1 MRVRPKELIIEAF
14 GPFSGKEVIDFSKL
28 SQGLF
33 LVTGDTGA
41 GKTTI
46 FDAITFALYGEAS
59 GNNRKSTMLRSD
71 FAKEDAITRV
81 TYTFSYEDTV
91 YKVVRTPQFERAKQ
105 RGSGTM
111 KQNADATLYELGKEE
126 QVVETGA
133 SAVTEKITEIMGINR
148 EQFVNVSMIAQGE
161 FLKLLLAKSSDRA
174 NIFRNIFKTQIYEN
188 LQKTLK
194 FKAKELYGKRA
205 MKKQALI
212 QYAKGASLEN
222 MEDYAKLIQS
232 ENVYVLPEFIEDLE
246 NTIEKSEEKI
256 KILREEKNKYKKSY
270 ETTLEKLAKENE
282 KQKSYKEVE
291 KRLERTKRDM
301 AEAQPKLEKAKGEYE
316 LWEEKKKDIASINE
330 KAILIKES
338 LVLYE
343 ELDKLSE
350 ELSLKEKDVISS
362 KKEVEAWEKN
372 ITISEKNIASL
383 EEDIKKHTAKY
394 ENLEKEKNEAS
405 IAYERMSDGFL
416 RSQAGIMALKLS
428 DGDACPVC
436 GSKSHPNKQPLTDTV
451 CTEEELKNAKKER
464 DRLKS
469 TQEKLSLD
477 IGSLREKLKEE
488 LEELQKKRE
497 TKSSLVLKEQEN
509 LLLQKQIQENISS
522 KKEKLTYKSH
532 KEAAKAYEQCL
543 QEIDKIEKQGQK
555 AKDAVDKYTVAI
567 KTYQEL
573 IDKDGEL
580 LEKKKKSLTDVAP
593 LEKECDL
600 SQTKIKELEREEK
613 TLELSI
619 SCNKTALHNIFREKE
634 EFEVIE
640 EEWKIYDDLSQT
652 ANGGG
657 FTKGKF
663 DFESFVQAKYFEQI
677 IELANIRL
685 SKMTGGRFQ
694 LVRRREA
701 ITKAS
706 HTGLEIDVLDNNTG
720 KVRRGET
727 LSGGE
732 AFMAS
737 LSMALGMSDVISC
750 SSGGI
755 RLDSM
760 FIDEGFG
767 SLDSNSLEKALS
779 ILTEL
784 SDTGSRAIG
793 IISHVDLLKE
803 RIDNKIV
810 VERGIKGSHIAP

>member
-1 MRVRPKELIIEAF
+1 MRPKELIIEAF
-14 GPFSGKEVIDFSKL
+14 GPFSGKEIIDFSKL

-246 NTIEKSEEKI
+246 NTIERSEEKI
-256 KILREEKNKYKKSY
+256 KILKEEKNKYKKSY

-291 KRLERTKRDM
+291 KRLERTKKDM
-301 AEAQPKLEKAKGEYE
+301 AETRPKLEKSKGEYE

-350 ELSLKEKDVISS
+350 ELSIKEKDVISS
-362 KKEVEAWEKN
+362 KKEVETWEKN
-372 ITISEKNIASL
+372 ITLSEKNIASL

-405 IAYERMSDGFL
+405 IAYERMSDEFL
-416 RSQAGIMALKLS
+416 RSQAGIMASKLS

-488 LEELQKKRE
+488 SEELQKKRE
-497 TKSSLVLKEQEN
+497 TKNSLVLKEQEN
-509 LLLQKQIQENISS
+509 LLLQKQIQGNISS
-522 KKEKLTYKSH
+522 RKEKLTYKSH
-532 KEAAKAYEQCL
+532 KEANKAYEQCL

-555 AKDAVDKYTVAI
+555 AKDAVEKYTVAI

-593 LEKECDL
+593 LEKDCDL

-619 SCNKTALHNIFREKE
+619 SCNKTSLHNIFREKE

-694 LVRRREA
+694 LVRRTEA

-737 LSMALGMSDVISC
+737 LSMALGMSDVISY

-767 SLDSNSLEKALS
+767 SLDSNSLEKALA

-810 VERGIKGSHIAP
+810 VERGIKGSHVAP